1 MKKTMM
7 TLAGV
12 CVATALFG
20 GDVSL
25 DGEWKLSY
33 RHQQEGG
40 EWKSVAARVPG
51 EVNTALVGNG
61 ALRIDYAFEGEGY
74 VNVSIYGEPPFDYA
88 QVKAW
93 LELER

>member
-1 MKKTMM
+1 MRRVSIF
-7 TLAGV
+7 AI
-12 CVATALFG
+12 ALCAFAAAWG

-51 EVNTALVGNG
+51 EVNTALVEAG
-61 ALRIDYAFEGEGY
+61 LL
-74 VNVSIYGEPPFDYA
+74 P
-88 QVKAW
+88 
-93 LELER
+93 